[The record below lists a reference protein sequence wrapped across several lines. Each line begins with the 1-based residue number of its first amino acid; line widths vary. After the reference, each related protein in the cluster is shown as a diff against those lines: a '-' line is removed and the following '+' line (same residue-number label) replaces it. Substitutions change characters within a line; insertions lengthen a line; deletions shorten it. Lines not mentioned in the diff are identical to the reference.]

1 MLLGLGPP
9 IHQGRAGA
17 RGNASPAR
25 ARVGTLFVL
34 SLVWLLF
41 EFGRPPTPPGI
52 PLLISAALFVY
63 WLGRKDK
70 QWSRHNP
77 WWFVLLA
84 VVAVGVTFAPN
95 TYSVYFC
102 ARWMATLFLGVC
114 LPLQAL
120 ITTVRRLRLW
130 IYALIGV
137 SVYVGAWAAAHG
149 GYGPSGAAG
158 GQDENYVAAL
168 MAMATALSYFSLFAE
183 KRLIPR
189 LLLGF
194 SIVIFVAAIALGENA
209 SRGGFLALCAV
220 ALYGVARSP
229 RKVVGFSVLAAGGIA
244 LFAIAGQRFWKEID
258 STADIHE
265 GTGDVRLE
273 LWGLGVRMWQ
283 AHPLLGVGAGNYR
296 WVVGDYQTEAQMVKF
311 GHSLKGSIIAHSLPV
326 ECIAELGS
334 AGAIALLVLLCC
346 IWRDL
351 GKVIRQIPPPRQA
364 PPDLDPELVQL
375 RCYADALRGAILA
388 IMVAGAFLSMLW
400 YSHLWVLLA
409 VGSAAPFVY
418 RRIHGPEAGE
428 PARLS
433 TGRGTPPRRGRG
445 LLPQAS
451 FNPGPGR
458 GPGGRS

>member
-1 MLLGLGPP
+1 
-9 IHQGRAGA
+9 
-17 RGNASPAR
+17 
-25 ARVGTLFVL
+25 L

-70 QWSRHNP
+70 QWGRQTP

-95 TYSVYFC
+95 TYSVYF
-102 ARWMATLFLGVC
+102 ATRWMATLFLGVC
-114 LPLQAL
+114 LPLQAMV
-120 ITTVRRLRLW
+120 TTVRRLRLW
-130 IYALIGV
+130 IHSLIGV

-149 GYGPSGAAG
+149 GYGPSGGAG

-194 SIVIFVAAIALGENA
+194 SIVIFVAAIALADNA

-229 RKVVGFSVLAAGGIA
+229 RKLLGLSVLVAGGIA
-244 LFAIAGQRFWKEID
+244 LFAIAGQGFWKEID
-258 STADIHE
+258 STADVHE

-273 LWGLGVRMWQ
+273 LWGLGVSMWR

-311 GHSLKGSIIAHSLPV
+311 GHSLTGSIIAHSLPV

-334 AGAIALLVLLCC
+334 AGAIALLVLLWCT
-346 IWRDL
+346 WRDL
-351 GKVIRQIPPPRQA
+351 GKVVHQIPPPREA
-364 PPDLDPELVQL
+364 PPELDPDLAQL

-409 VGSAAPFVY
+409 VGSAVPFVY
-418 RRIHGPEAGE
+418 RRIHQREAGGQRA
-428 PARLS
+428 PLPSGQGA
-433 TGRGTPPRRGRG
+433 PPRRGRG
-445 LLPQAS
+445 LLPKVP
-451 FNPGPGR
+451 FNPGPGLR
-458 GPGGRS
+458 PGGRS